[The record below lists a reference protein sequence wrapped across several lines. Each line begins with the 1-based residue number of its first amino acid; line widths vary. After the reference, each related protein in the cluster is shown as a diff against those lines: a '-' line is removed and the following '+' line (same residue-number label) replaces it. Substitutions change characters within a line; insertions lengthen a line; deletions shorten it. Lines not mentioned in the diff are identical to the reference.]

1 MYDAGFFSQLYN
13 GTKSQQD
20 TMLLM
25 HMEFGSGTPKRHRV
39 RNNSGRQRPIPA
51 TYYIRQVS
59 TGLRVR
65 VCAATFRSVTCTS
78 RFRLNRLI
86 RQARLGGGT
95 PKENRGGARIHAN
108 DQEIT
113 ESIKNHISSFK
124 CRQSHYGRNK
134 STCSYLPPDLT
145 ISKMFNMWKAT
156 RHQIKKKV
164 CSYQKYRQ
172 VFCRSFNLGFGNP
185 RQDTCSFCASKKI
198 ELRNAAGVKKQKVI
212 TELRLHKLRAKK
224 FFELLRKKDQDTVTI
239 SFDMQQNQPLP
250 KLTTGEV
257 FYSRQVWLYNLTF
270 VKEADDNTQTARDVK
285 IYTWLETESGRG
297 SNEVGS
303 ALHHY
308 LISLEGTLHG
318 KRDMT
323 LRLFSDSCSSQNK
336 NAMIMCLLA
345 RFVQTSKVF
354 VKIMHT
360 FPVRGHSYMPPD
372 RVFGRIEKQ
381 LRKTE
386 TIVSPT
392 EYYNVFSQHGQVM
405 RWNVEWK
412 SRDYQ
417 AVQKK
422 ICKTSK
428 NFKMQEQKIFTYM
441 KSRPNEVGTQVVY
454 TQEPV
459 FSSFLKKGRKFS
471 ELDSAVLLKKSNKV
485 KVAKKKDIEKLMNH
499 FTVPD
504 DAKDFYADVLAAAV
518 VGSKDDDI
526 EVDTYDE
533 NETFL

>member
-1 MYDAGFFSQLYN
+1 MCGAGFFNQLYN

-20 TMLLM
+20 SLLLM
-25 HMEFGSGTPKRHRV
+25 HMEFGSGTPKRRRV
-39 RNNSGRQRPIPA
+39 RDNSDRQRPIPV
-51 TYYIRQVS
+51 TYYIPQVS
-59 TGLRVR
+59 TGIRVR

-86 RQARLGGGT
+86 RQSKLKGGI

-108 DQEIT
+108 DQEVT
-113 ESIKNHISSFK
+113 ESIKNHITSFK

-134 STCSYLPPDLT
+134 STRSYLPPNLS
-145 ISKMFNMWKAT
+145 ISKMFSMWKAA
-156 RHQIKKKV
+156 RRQMKKKV

-172 VFCRSFNLGFGNP
+172 VFCHNFNLGFGNP
-185 RQDTCSFCASKKI
+185 RQDTCSFCASKTT
-198 ELRNAAGVKKQKVI
+198 ELRNAAGVEKQKVI

-250 KLTTGEV
+250 KLTTGEI

-270 VKEADDNTQTARDVK
+270 VQQAADNTQTAKDVK

-303 ALHHY
+303 ALQHY
-308 LISLEGTLHG
+308 LTSLEGILHG

-336 NAMIMCLLA
+336 NTVIMCLLA
-345 RFVQTSKVF
+345 RFVERSKVF
-354 VKIMHT
+354 NKILHI

-392 EYYNVFSQHGQVM
+392 EYYNIFSQHGQVL

-412 SRDYQ
+412 SSDYQ

-428 NFKMQEQKIFTYM
+428 DFKMQEQKIFTYM
-441 KSRPNEVGTQVVY
+441 KSRPNAVGTQVVY

-459 FSSFLKKGRKFS
+459 FSSFLKKGKKFS
-471 ELDSAVLLKKSNKV
+471 EIDSAVLLKKSNKV
-485 KVAKKKDIEKLMNH
+485 KVAKKKDVEKLMSH

-504 DAKDFYADVLAAAV
+504 DAKDFYADVLSASV
-518 VGSKDDDI
+518 RGSKDDI
-526 EVDTYDE
+526 EVDIYDE

>member
-1 MYDAGFFSQLYN
+1 
-13 GTKSQQD
+13 
-20 TMLLM
+20 
-25 HMEFGSGTPKRHRV
+25 MEFGSGTPKRRRV
-39 RNNSGRQRPIPA
+39 RDNSDRQRPIPV
-51 TYYIRQVS
+51 TYYIPQVS
-59 TGLRVR
+59 TGIRVR
-65 VCAATFRSVTCTS
+65 VCAAAFRSVTCTS

-86 RQARLGGGT
+86 RQSKLKGGI

-108 DQEIT
+108 DQEVT
-113 ESIKNHISSFK
+113 ESIKNHITSFK

-134 STCSYLPPDLT
+134 STRSYLPPNLS
-145 ISKMFNMWKAT
+145 ISKMFSMWKAA
-156 RHQIKKKV
+156 RRQMKKKV

-172 VFCRSFNLGFGNP
+172 VFCHNFNLGFGNP
-185 RQDTCSFCASKKI
+185 RQDTCSFCASKTT
-198 ELRNAAGVKKQKVI
+198 ELRNAAGVEKQKVI

-250 KLTTGEV
+250 KLTTGEI

-270 VKEADDNTQTARDVK
+270 VQQAADNTQTAKDVK

-303 ALHHY
+303 ALQHY
-308 LISLEGTLHG
+308 LTSLEGILHG

-336 NAMIMCLLA
+336 NTVIMCLLA
-345 RFVQTSKVF
+345 RFVERSKVF
-354 VKIMHT
+354 NKILHI

-392 EYYNVFSQHGQVM
+392 EYYNIFSQHGQVL

-412 SRDYQ
+412 SSDYQ

-428 NFKMQEQKIFTYM
+428 DFKMQEQKIFTYM
-441 KSRPNEVGTQVVY
+441 KSRPNAVGTQVVY

-459 FSSFLKKGRKFS
+459 FSSFLKKGKKFS
-471 ELDSAVLLKKSNKV
+471 EIDSAVLLKKSNKV
-485 KVAKKKDIEKLMNH
+485 KVAKKKDVEKLMSH

-504 DAKDFYADVLAAAV
+504 DAKDFYADVLSASV
-518 VGSKDDDI
+518 RGSKDDI
-526 EVDTYDE
+526 EVDIYDE